1 MNDVHH
7 FNVSVSLYFR
17 SRRIHRKSTLS
28 SKCKIIVPGNDTN
41 TSWFNRCLTECI
53 NETRRIFCE
62 LIQVYKCFE
71 ASPAPETH
79 LWNMLLWSWY
89 ELYGCMAV
97 VSEQCVNGQFYV
109 ITTYENTEQYIQLFH
124 FFRTTPYFIMNLY
137 YN

>member
-1 MNDVHH
+1 MFPYSYISDPDVSIARVHWAA
-7 FNVSVSLYFR
+7 SAKLSYLAT
-17 SRRIHRKSTLS
+17 IQTQAGSTGAWQNALMRLAA
-28 SKCKIIVPGNDTN
+28 
-41 TSWFNRCLTECI
+41 F
-53 NETRRIFCE
+53 FCE

-71 ASPAPETH
+71 ASPAHETH